1 MSNIPYLVKKHSLS
15 EFDDKDFHMEMM
27 KQSMGQPYE
36 LKQIVPVVSDGETEN
51 AYFIYALNRDLIETV
66 LSEDGKYADSKYLTG
81 QQIMLLKNIG
91 TVEVRG
97 ENKKIE
103 EISINWDADSVYG
116 IQAEI
121 KIK

>member
-15 EFDDKDFHMEMM
+15 EFNDKDFHMEMM

-51 AYFIYALNRDLIETV
+51 AYFIYALNRDLIETF
-66 LSEDGKYADSKYLTG
+66 LFEDGKYVDSKYLTG
-81 QQIMLLKNIG
+81 QQIMLLKDIG
-91 TVEVRG
+91 TVAVRG

>member
-1 MSNIPYLVKKHSLS
+1 MSNIPYMVKKHSLS

-27 KQSMGQPYE
+27 KQSIGQPYE
-36 LKQIVPVVSDGETEN
+36 LKQIVPVVSDGETES
-51 AYFIYALNRDLIETV
+51 AYFIYALNRSLIETV
-66 LSEDGKYADSKYLTG
+66 MLENGEYVDSKYLTG
-81 QQIMLLKNIG
+81 EQITLLKNIG
-91 TVEVRG
+91 IVEVHG

-103 EISINWDADSVYG
+103 EISIKWDADSVYG